1 MLPVVIFPSFRCA
14 SYTTM
19 HRFTIFQNSPTYP
32 PLLRNIEK
40 EDIPTTLRG
49 IGKPL
54 DPKDTYF
61 TIVGTRHPSTYGKQ
75 MAEKFAGE
83 LAAFGFVITSGLAY
97 GIDAIAHE
105 TALEAGGKTIAVIGG
120 GLKHISPTCN
130 LNLAK
135 RIQEKGSII
144 TEYEDDMAPHK
155 GTFPQRNRI
164 LAGMAVA
171 TLVIE
176 APEKSGALITA
187 HYSQK
192 YSHETFCLPANIT
205 QESSRGGNLL
215 IQSSG
220 AFPAT
225 SVTDILTQLGMSPSR
240 GRTSQTSLPLLTDDE
255 EKIYKLLSKSTLTFD
270 ELTAETRLPGSRVT
284 ATLSLLELKRLI
296 KITGSHAAI
305 TR

>member
-1 MLPVVIFPSFRCA
+1 MRSVIFLSFYYA
-14 SYTTM
+14 KYLNM
-19 HRFTIFQNSPTYP
+19 YRFTIATHSPTYP

-40 EDIPTTLRG
+40 EDIPTGLHG
-49 IGKPL
+49 CGNPL

-61 TIVGTRHPSTYGKQ
+61 TIVGTRHPSIYGKQ

-83 LAAFGFVITSGLAY
+83 LASFGFVIASGLAY

-105 TALEAGGKTIAVIGG
+105 TALEAGGKTVAVIGG
-120 GLKHISPTCN
+120 GLNHISPTCN
-130 LNLAK
+130 LALAE
-135 RIQEKGSII
+135 RIKKNGSII

-155 GTFPQRNRI
+155 GTFPRRNRI

-192 YSHETFCLPANIT
+192 YSRETFCLPANIT
-205 QESSRGGNLL
+205 QDSSRGGNLL

-225 SVTDILTQLGMSPSR
+225 AVADILTQLGMSSPR
-240 GRTSQTSLPLLTDDE
+240 GSASQTSLPLLSDDE

-270 ELTAETRLPGSRVT
+270 ELAAETRLPASRVT
-284 ATLSLLELKRLI
+284 ATLSLLELKRLA
-296 KITGSHAAI
+296 KITGAYAAI
-305 TR
+305 IR